1 MGIKTAM
8 ILAAG
13 FGTRMRPLTNHT
25 PKPMLAVAGMPLI
38 EHHVR
43 KLVAAGFERIVI
55 NHAYLG
61 EQIEAH
67 LQDGQALGC
76 RIVYSHEPQALETGG
91 GIFNALPILSECG
104 DDIFCV
110 INGDVWLDLDY
121 HTLQQH
127 QLKGLAHLWLVPNP
141 PHNLSGDFVLAGD
154 QVKTKQHDDDTA
166 FTFSG
171 VSILHKALFDDC
183 QAGAFKLA
191 PLLKHAM
198 GKQQVSGQIYQ
209 GYWLDVGTPQR
220 LNELDIHLQP
230 GAHNE

>member
-1 MGIKTAM
+1 MSTRTAM

-13 FGTRMRPLTNHT
+13 LGTRMRPLTNHT

-43 KLVAAGFERIVI
+43 KLVAAGFEHIVV

-67 LQDGQALGC
+67 LKDGRELGC
-76 RIVYSHEPQALETGG
+76 AIEYSPEAQALETGG
-91 GIFNALPILSECG
+91 GIFNALPQLNAHG
-104 DDIFCV
+104 DDYFCV

-121 HTLQQH
+121 RCLQQ
-127 QLKGLAHLWLVPNP
+127 QTLDGLAHLYLVPNP
-141 PHNLSGDFVLAGD
+141 EHHPQGDFVLADGLVD
-154 QVKTKQHDDDTA
+154 VKNTSEQDT

-171 VSILHKALFDDC
+171 ASLLHKNLFQGC
-183 QAGAFKLA
+183 TKGAFKLA
-191 PLLKHAM
+191 PLLISAMKHKA
-198 GKQQVSGQIYQ
+198 VSGELYD

-220 LNELDIHLQP
+220 LQDLATHLSVGTQD
-230 GAHNE
+230 E